1 MPKASVVLASK
12 GLKQNSINLYLFQLK
27 TLNGGVEPTT
37 YKTFEDTD
45 AVDRKLEPYATN
57 SKRTFYIALVAF
69 LPETNKARKY
79 YYSKMMEIN
88 KASETNTEK
97 SQKQKDNWIS
107 QKEVMDVWKD
117 LGKKVETIY
126 ESPNAI
132 SPWEF
137 GQIRK
142 YVLLSLFVLNP
153 PRRALDYTDMI
164 IVPQYEEGM
173 DKKYN
178 YMSLNDKTFY
188 FNNYK
193 TASKYKTQS
202 VPINPELFDIITA
215 YKIDGFL
222 LGDEINPLRVGNVT
236 GLFNSIFKKKV
247 SVSMLRNI
255 FMTNKYGGNIEEMR
269 NDIKNMATS
278 IHVAV
283 NHYIKKD

>member
-1 MPKASVVLASK
+1 MPKASVILATK
-12 GLKQNSINLYLFQLK
+12 GLKQNSINLYLSQLR
-27 TLNGGVEPTT
+27 TLNGGKEPTT
-37 YKTFEDTD
+37 YKTFEDTE
-45 AVDRKLEPYATN
+45 AVDRKIEPYAIN

-107 QKEVMDVWKD
+107 QEEVMKVWRELGKEVDK
-117 LGKKVETIY
+117 IY
-126 ESPNAI
+126 DSPKTLM
-132 SPWEF
+132 PYDF

-153 PRRALDYTDMI
+153 PRRALDYTHMI

-178 YMSLNDKTFY
+178 YMSLNERKFY
-188 FNNYK
+188 FKNYK
-193 TASKYKTQS
+193 TASTYKTQS
-202 VPINPELFDIITA
+202 VPINPELFDIITS

-222 LGDEINPLRVGNVT
+222 IGDDKPLPSANVRSI
-236 GLFNSIFKKKV
+236 FNSIFKKKI

-255 FMTNKYGGNIEEMR
+255 FLTSKYGGNMEEMR

-278 IHVAV
+278 LHVAV

>member
-1 MPKASVVLASK
+1 MPKASVVLATK
-12 GLKQNSINLYLFQLK
+12 GLKQNSINLYLSQLK
-27 TLNGGVEPTT
+27 TLNGGKEPTT
-37 YKTFEDTD
+37 YKTFEDTE
-45 AVDRKLEPYATN
+45 AVDRKIEPYATN

-107 QKEVMDVWKD
+107 QEEVMKVWRELGKEVDK
-117 LGKKVETIY
+117 IY
-126 ESPNAI
+126 DSPKTLM
-132 SPWEF
+132 PYDF

-153 PRRALDYTDMI
+153 PRRALDYTHMI

-178 YMSLNDKTFY
+178 YMSLNERKFY

-193 TASKYKTQS
+193 TASTYKTQS
-202 VPINPELFDIITA
+202 VPINPELFDIITS

-222 LGDEINPLRVGNVT
+222 IGDDKPLPSQNVR
-236 GLFNSIFKKKV
+236 GIFNSIFKKKI

-255 FMTNKYGGNIEEMR
+255 FLTSKYGGNMEEMR

-278 IHVAV
+278 LHVAV

>member
-1 MPKASVVLASK
+1 MPKASIVLASK
-12 GLKQNSINLYLFQLK
+12 GLKENTIKTYLSQLK
-27 TLNGGVEPTT
+27 ILNGGVEPTT
-37 YKTFEDTD
+37 YKTFEDTE

-88 KASETNTEK
+88 KGSFENTEK
-97 SQKQKDNWIS
+97 SQKQKDVWIT
-107 QKEVMDVWKD
+107 QEEVMEVWRKLGKEVDN
-117 LGKKVETIY
+117 IY
-126 ESPNAI
+126 ESPHKLM
-132 SPWEF
+132 PYDF

-164 IVPQYEEGM
+164 IIPQYEEGM

-178 YMSLNDKTFY
+178 YMSLDDKTFY

-193 TASKYKTQS
+193 TAGAYHTQS
-202 VPINPELFDIITA
+202 VPINPELFDIITS

-222 LGDEINPLRVGNVT
+222 LGDGKPLPTQNVT
-236 GLFNSIFKKKV
+236 KMFWSIFKKKI

-255 FMTNKYGGNIEEMR
+255 FLTSKYGGKLEELK
-269 NDIKNMATS
+269 NDVKNMATS
-278 IHVAV
+278 MNMAT
-283 NHYIKKD
+283 NHYIKKV

>member
-1 MPKASVVLASK
+1 MPRASVVLATK
-12 GLKQNSINLYLFQLK
+12 GLKQNSINLYLSQLR

-37 YKTFEDTD
+37 YKTFEDTE
-45 AVDRKLEPYATN
+45 AVDRKIEPYATN

-97 SQKQKDNWIS
+97 SQKQKDAWMS
-107 QKEVMDVWKD
+107 QEEVMDVWRK
-117 LGKKVETIY
+117 LGKEVDNIY
-126 ESPNAI
+126 ESPKEI
-132 SPWEF
+132 QPYGF

-142 YVLLSLFVLNP
+142 YVMLSLFVLNP

-178 YMSLNDKTFY
+178 YMSLNDRTFY

-202 VPINPELFDIITA
+202 VPINPELFDIITS

-222 LGDEINPLRVGNVT
+222 LGDGKPLPTGNVT
-236 GLFNSIFKKKV
+236 GMFNSIFKKKV

-255 FMTNKYGGNIEEMR
+255 FMTSKYGGNMEEMR

>member
-1 MPKASVVLASK
+1 MPKASIVLASK
-12 GLKQNSINLYLFQLK
+12 GLKDNTIKTYLSQLK
-27 TLNGGVEPTT
+27 ILNGGVEPTT
-37 YKTFEDTD
+37 YKTFEDTE

-88 KASETNTEK
+88 KGSFENTEK
-97 SQKQKDNWIS
+97 SQKQKDSWMS
-107 QKEVMDVWKD
+107 QEEVMEVWRKLGKEVDN
-117 LGKKVETIY
+117 IY
-126 ESPNAI
+126 ESPKTLM
-132 SPWEF
+132 PYDF

-164 IVPQYEEGM
+164 IVPQYKEGM

-178 YMSLNDKTFY
+178 YMSLNNKTFY

-193 TASKYKTQS
+193 TAGAYHTQS
-202 VPINPELFDIITA
+202 VPINPELFDIITS

-222 LGDEINPLRVGNVT
+222 LGDGKPLPTGRVT
-236 GLFNSIFKKKV
+236 QMFNSIFKKKV

-255 FMTNKYGGNIEEMR
+255 FLTSKYGGKLEELK
-269 NDIKNMATS
+269 NDVKNMATS
-278 IHVAV
+278 MNMAT
-283 NHYIKKD
+283 NHYIKKS

>member
-1 MPKASVVLASK
+1 MPKPSVVLATK
-12 GLKQNSINLYLFQLK
+12 GLKQNSINLYLSQLR

-37 YKTFEDTD
+37 YKTFEDTG
-45 AVDRKLEPYATN
+45 AVDRKIEPYATN

-88 KASETNTEK
+88 KASETNTGK
-97 SQKQKDNWIS
+97 SQKQKDNWMS
-107 QKEVMDVWKD
+107 QEEVMKVWKD
-117 LGKKVETIY
+117 LEKKAETIY
-126 ESPNAI
+126 EKKTTMFAND
-132 SPWEF
+132 F
-137 GQIRK
+137 VTLRNF
-142 YVLLSLFVLNP
+142 VLLSLFVLNP
-153 PRRALDYTDMI
+153 PRRALDYTEMI

-178 YMSLNDKTFY
+178 YMSLRNKTFY

-202 VPINPELFDIITA
+202 VPINPELFDIITS

-222 LGDEINPLRVGNVT
+222 LGDETKPLPTGNVT
-236 GLFNSIFKKKV
+236 GIFNRIFKKKV

-255 FMTNKYGGNIEEMR
+255 FMTNKYGGNMEEMR

>member
-1 MPKASVVLASK
+1 MPKASIVLASK
-12 GLKQNSINLYLFQLK
+12 GLKQNSINLYLSQLR

-37 YKTFEDTD
+37 YKTFEDTA
-45 AVDRKLEPYATN
+45 AVDRKIEPYATN

-88 KASETNTEK
+88 KGSFENTEK
-97 SQKQKDNWIS
+97 SQKQKDVWIT
-107 QKEVMDVWKD
+107 QEEVMEVWRKLGKEVDN
-117 LGKKVETIY
+117 IY
-126 ESPNAI
+126 ESPHKLM
-132 SPWEF
+132 PYDF

-164 IVPQYEEGM
+164 IIPQYEEGM

-178 YMSLNDKTFY
+178 YMSLDDKTFY

-193 TASKYKTQS
+193 TAGAYHTQS
-202 VPINPELFDIITA
+202 VPINPELFDIITS

-222 LGDEINPLRVGNVT
+222 LGDGKPLPTQNVT
-236 GLFNSIFKKKV
+236 KMFWSIFKKKI

-255 FMTNKYGGNIEEMR
+255 FLTSKYGGKLEELK
-269 NDIKNMATS
+269 NDVKNMATS
-278 IHVAV
+278 MNMAT
-283 NHYIKKD
+283 NHYIKKV

>member
-1 MPKASVVLASK
+1 MPRASVVLASK
-12 GLKQNSINLYLFQLK
+12 GLKENTIKTYLSQLK

-37 YKTFEDTD
+37 YKTFEDTE

-88 KASETNTEK
+88 KGSFENTEK
-97 SQKQKDNWIS
+97 SQKQKDNWLT
-107 QKEVMDVWKD
+107 QEEVMEVWRK
-117 LGKKVETIY
+117 LGKEVETIY
-126 ESPNAI
+126 ESPYDI
-132 SPWEF
+132 SAWEF

-153 PRRALDYTDMI
+153 PRRALDYTAME
-164 IVPQYEEGM
+164 IVPQYKEGM

-178 YMSLNDKTFY
+178 YMSLNDRTFY

-193 TASKYKTQS
+193 TAGAYHTQS
-202 VPINPELFDIITA
+202 VPINPELFDIITS

-222 LGDEINPLRVGNVT
+222 LGDGKPLPAGRVT
-236 GLFNSIFKKKV
+236 DIFNSIFKKKV

-255 FMTNKYGGNIEEMR
+255 FLTSKYGGKLEELKS
-269 NDIKNMATS
+269 DVKNMATS
-278 IHVAV
+278 MNMAT
-283 NHYIKKD
+283 NHYIKKV

>member
-1 MPKASVVLASK
+1 MPKPSIVLASK
-12 GLKQNSINLYLFQLK
+12 GLKQNSINLYLSQLK
-27 TLNGGVEPTT
+27 TLNGGIEPTT
-37 YKTFEDTD
+37 YKTFEDTE
-45 AVDRKLEPYATN
+45 AVDRKIEPYATN

-79 YYSKMMEIN
+79 YYDKMMEIN
-88 KASETNTEK
+88 RSSFENTEK

-107 QKEVMDVWKD
+107 QEEVMEVWRKLGKEVDK
-117 LGKKVETIY
+117 IY
-126 ESPNAI
+126 ESPHKLM
-132 SPWEF
+132 PYDF

-153 PRRALDYTDMI
+153 PRRALDYTDMV

-178 YMSLNDKTFY
+178 YMSLNDRTFY

-193 TASKYKTQS
+193 TAGAYHTQS
-202 VPINPELFDIITA
+202 VPINPELFDIITS

-222 LGDEINPLRVGNVT
+222 LGDGKPLPTGRVT
-236 GLFNSIFKKKV
+236 GMFNSIFKKKI

-255 FMTNKYGGNIEEMR
+255 FLTSKYGGKLEELKS
-269 NDIKNMATS
+269 DIKNMATS
-278 IHVAV
+278 INMAT
-283 NHYIKKD
+283 NHYIKKV